1 MEFKNTVCTAG
12 QTSIRW
18 VTLVL
23 LCSEVKCYMG
33 GNMIKSIFTPNK
45 RCLFLISEQEVM
57 IIFVD
62 GAQPVTGQHGV
73 KKRLLESH
81 LEEDG

>member
-1 MEFKNTVCTAG
+1 
-12 QTSIRW
+12 
-18 VTLVL
+18 
-23 LCSEVKCYMG
+23 MG

-81 LEEDG
+81 QEEDG